1 MGEAAGATISCSPE
15 TRNKIREIC
24 GHERNY
30 DELLQ
35 EWIEEHERKQMGD
48 AQDE

>member
-1 MGEAAGATISCSPE
+1 MARGYGASINCSPE
-15 TRNKIREIC
+15 TRDRVREIK

-35 EWIEEHERKQMGD
+35 EWIKEHED
-48 AQDE
+48 